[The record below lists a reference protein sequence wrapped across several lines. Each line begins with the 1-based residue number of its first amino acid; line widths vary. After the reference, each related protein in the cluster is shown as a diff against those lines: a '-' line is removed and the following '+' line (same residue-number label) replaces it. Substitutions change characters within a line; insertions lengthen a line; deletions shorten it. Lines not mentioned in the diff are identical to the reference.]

1 MNKKKIMVAVIF
13 GLPAMARAESFQP
26 VQPPSVQNVTVL
38 ASVRVNNM
46 ILCDFDA
53 ARCIGGDGQDYPEF
67 VVVND
72 DKPQDN
78 KPQGDKPQGDKP
90 QGDKPLRY

>member
-26 VQPPSVQNVTVL
+26 VLAQSVQPPSVQNVTVL

-78 KPQGDKPQGDKP
+78 KPI
-90 QGDKPLRY
+90 RY